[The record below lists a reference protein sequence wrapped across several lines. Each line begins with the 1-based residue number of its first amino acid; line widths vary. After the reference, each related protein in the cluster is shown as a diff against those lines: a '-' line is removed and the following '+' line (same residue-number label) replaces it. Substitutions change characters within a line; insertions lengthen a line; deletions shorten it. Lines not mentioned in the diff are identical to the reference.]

1 MKHVPSVRIGD
12 REIGSNHPCYLIAEV
27 GTTALGDLKMALDL
41 VAAGADAGVDAVK
54 FQVIDPAQ
62 LSDRSVTYEVRNGTQ
77 VEHVNMHEM
86 FSRLKF
92 SATQWRE
99 IAKAC
104 HQCGVQFFATTDY
117 IAGVDLLESLD
128 VPAHK
133 LGAWDCTFRPLIER
147 MGATGKPMFVDLGP
161 TTEGEIDDIVR
172 WYRDAGGSAVLFLH
186 DYHTEIPDE
195 MNMSAIRHLTTIQ
208 PWPVG
213 YSSPGRDSDL
223 DFLSLGMGVA
233 VVEKRLIMSHSLQA
247 FHAHESLEPDELKDW
262 VKRIRIAERAIGSAA
277 IQPSA
282 VDRDGSLKHYRSICT
297 LHPLRAGEPF
307 SPDNLHGKR
316 PGTGI
321 PTARLEEF
329 WGRKAARD
337 IDADTLITEA
347 DVL

>member
-1 MKHVPSVRIGD
+1 MKEAASIRLAD
-12 REIGSNHPCYLIAEV
+12 REIGPNHPCYLIAEV
-27 GTTALGDLKMALDL
+27 GTTCLGDLKMALDL
-41 VAAGADAGVDAVK
+41 VEVGAAAGVDAVK
-54 FQVIDPAQ
+54 FQIIDPSQ
-62 LSDRSVTYEVRNGTQ
+62 LSDRTVTYEVRNGAE

-86 FSRLKF
+86 FSRLYF
-92 SATQWRE
+92 SAAQWRE
-99 IAKAC
+99 IANAC
-104 HQCGVQFFATTDY
+104 QQCGVQFFATTDY
-117 IAGVDLLESLD
+117 IAGVDLLESLE

-161 TTEGEIDDIVR
+161 ATQEEIDDIMR
-172 WYRDAGGSAVLFLH
+172 WYRGVGGSAVVLLH
-186 DYHTEIPDE
+186 DYHTGLPEEI
-195 MNMSAIRHLTTIQ
+195 NMAAIQHLAATQ
-208 PWPVG
+208 HWPVG

-233 VVEKRLIMSHSLQA
+233 VIEKRLIMSRSFQA

-262 VKRIRIAERAIGSAA
+262 VKRIRTAERAIGSAE
-277 IQPSA
+277 IRPSA
-282 VDRDGSLKHYRSICT
+282 ADRDGSLKHYRSICT
-297 LHPLRAGEPF
+297 LRALRAGEQF

-321 PTARLEEF
+321 PTSRLEEF

-337 IDADTLITEA
+337 VDADILITEA